1 MPTCV
6 DRVEQ
11 WVDNL
16 EKFMLVEPEMH
27 NVDVISSVNL
37 EHKFLM
43 IYTIDSDIR
52 LLSSKLEFNNLSTMA
67 KQILFDLV
75 YNKHRCLK
83 CGLNIGGRG
92 RIGERKILQKKII
105 KYMQKRFGSKRSDGK
120 RVIVELCS
128 FVSNLPIGSLFK
140 IIS

>member
-1 MPTCV
+1 MTSCV

-11 WVDNL
+11 WIDNL

-27 NVDVISSVNL
+27 NVDVISSLGL

-43 IYTIDSDIR
+43 IYTIDNDVR

-92 RIGERKILQKKII
+92 RIGERKILQEKII
-105 KYMQKRFGSKRSDGK
+105 KYMHKRFGSKRSEGK
-120 RVIVELCS
+120 KVVVELCS
-128 FVSNLPIGSLFK
+128 FVSNLPVGSLFK